1 MFTKK
6 HLGFKVDNTNNL
18 IILQALL
25 GQKSN
30 KLALKYINE
39 SKRMGDD
46 IAMRISHGHGP
57 EGFATVGVDSQPQP
71 SQAIGAPQQLDA
83 VLSPVFEKK
92 QSGQVL
98 ARNESSDSSGY
109 LSEDDFVFKSHQ
121 TPEPSKKSSH
131 VRKAKV
137 DNRKASDS
145 QESIVMSQHKSE
157 SRPGESKNKT
167 QTIQS
172 QKASDSQES
181 IILSPRRADSKL
193 ESKTRTQTSQ
203 RSSNESSQS
212 RKRRSES
219 SHHGTKSAK
228 LSPESE
234 SNSSRSLLRSNQHS
248 SSSHQSGSRS
258 SQHQSQPQHSN
269 TQRSRS
275 QIAVVSN
282 QKVDLQQNSTKNAS
296 NMGGNIMSNAIFHN
310 CQIYFK

>member
-1 MFTKK
+1 
-6 HLGFKVDNTNNL
+6 
-18 IILQALL
+18 
-25 GQKSN
+25 
-30 KLALKYINE
+30 
-39 SKRMGDD
+39 MGDD

-57 EGFATVGVDSQPQP
+57 EGFATVGGDSQPQP
-71 SQAIGAPQQLDA
+71 GLSQSRAIGAPQQLDA
-83 VLSPVFEKK
+83 LLSPVFGKK
-92 QSGQVL
+92 QSAPVV

-109 LSEDDFVFKSHQ
+109 LSDDDFQSHQ
-121 TPEPSKKSSH
+121 TPEPSQKSSH

-137 DNRKASDS
+137 DTRKASDS
-145 QESIVMSQHKSE
+145 QESIIMSQPKSE
-157 SRPGESKNKT
+157 TRPRESKNRT

-172 QKASDSQES
+172 QKASDSRES

-193 ESKTRTQTSQ
+193 ESKTRTPTSQ
-203 RSSNESSQS
+203 HSGNESLQS

-228 LSPESE
+228 LSSE
-234 SNSSRSLLRSNQHS
+234 SNSSRSLLRSNHHS

-258 SQHQSQPQHSN
+258 SQDQSRHSN

-282 QKVDLQQNSTKNAS
+282 QEVDLQQNSTKDAS

-310 CQIYFK
+310 CHITIRNN

>member
-1 MFTKK
+1 
-6 HLGFKVDNTNNL
+6 
-18 IILQALL
+18 
-25 GQKSN
+25 
-30 KLALKYINE
+30 
-39 SKRMGDD
+39 MGDD
-46 IAMRISHGHGP
+46 TAMRITHGHGL
-57 EGFATVGVDSQPQP
+57 EGFATVGGDSQPQP
-71 SQAIGAPQQLDA
+71 SGAIGAPQQIDA

-109 LSEDDFVFKSHQ
+109 LSEDDFQSHQ
-121 TPEPSKKSSH
+121 TPEPSQKSSH

-137 DNRKASDS
+137 DTRKVSDS
-145 QESIVMSQHKSE
+145 QESIIMSQPKSE
-157 SRPGESKNKT
+157 TKPRESKNRT

-181 IILSPRRADSKL
+181 IILSPPRAESKL
-193 ESKTRTQTSQ
+193 ESKPRTPTSQ
-203 RSSNESSQS
+203 RSINESLQS

-228 LSPESE
+228 LSPSE
-234 SNSSRSLLRSNQHS
+234 SNSSRSLLRSNHHS

-258 SQHQSQPQHSN
+258 SENQSRHS

-282 QKVDLQQNSTKNAS
+282 QEVDLQQNSTKDAS

-310 CQIYFK
+310 CHITIRNN

>member
-1 MFTKK
+1 M
-6 HLGFKVDNTNNL
+6 
-18 IILQALL
+18 

-30 KLALKYINE
+30 KLALKYINS

-46 IAMRISHGHGP
+46 MAMRITHGHGL
-57 EGFATVGVDSQPQP
+57 EGFATVGEDSQPQP
-71 SQAIGAPQQLDA
+71 SGAIGAPQQLDA

-109 LSEDDFVFKSHQ
+109 LSEDDFQSHQ
-121 TPEPSKKSSH
+121 TPEPSQKSSH

-137 DNRKASDS
+137 DTRKASDS
-145 QESIVMSQHKSE
+145 QESIIMSQPKSE
-157 SRPGESKNKT
+157 TKPRESKNRT

-181 IILSPRRADSKL
+181 IILSPPRAESKL
-193 ESKTRTQTSQ
+193 ESKPRTPTSQ
-203 RSSNESSQS
+203 RSINESLQS

-228 LSPESE
+228 LSPSE
-234 SNSSRSLLRSNQHS
+234 SNSSRSLLRSNHHS

-258 SQHQSQPQHSN
+258 SENQSRHS

-282 QKVDLQQNSTKNAS
+282 QEVDLQQNSTKDAS

-310 CQIYFK
+310 CHITIRNN

>member
-6 HLGFKVDNTNNL
+6 HLGFKVNNTNNL

-181 IILSPRRADSKL
+181 IILSPPRAESKL
-193 ESKTRTQTSQ
+193 ESKPRTPTSQ
-203 RSSNESSQS
+203 RSINESLQS

-228 LSPESE
+228 LSPSE
-234 SNSSRSLLRSNQHS
+234 SNSSRSLLRSNHHS

-258 SQHQSQPQHSN
+258 SENQSRHS

-282 QKVDLQQNSTKNAS
+282 QEVDLQQNSTKDAS